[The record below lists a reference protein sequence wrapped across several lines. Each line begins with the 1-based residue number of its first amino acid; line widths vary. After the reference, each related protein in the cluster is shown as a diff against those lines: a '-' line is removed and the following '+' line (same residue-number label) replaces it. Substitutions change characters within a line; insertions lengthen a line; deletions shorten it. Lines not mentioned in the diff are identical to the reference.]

1 VRSDCGQT
9 TLEDIEVK
17 PMDSIRPTGIS
28 LFGEFTDKSVEDE
41 FLADSLR
48 GSARMTA
55 YLALVFGAIVG
66 LFAVHSYFAE
76 GSLPVFMRTT
86 PIRLTFIAASVVVF
100 LVSRRIGKHSQLLFT
115 TTIYQ
120 VLLAVMYL
128 LTLNCYDSLNYFSV
142 FGLFVVTLGI
152 FLLPNRIVIS
162 QTISLLLSILFFVY
176 PIHKMAGLQPA
187 QFNRIVAY
195 QVIILSYCNVS
206 HYWDEAAKRKVFLAK
221 RELAELSCRDPLT
234 GIYNRKKFDD
244 ALAEWMRLSN
254 QSGSPLSII
263 LFDIDNFKHVN
274 DTQGHILGDNVLRDA
289 AAAVKQLMRDTD
301 VFARWGGDEFAIL
314 LPYTD
319 IHEARAVADRIRAAV
334 ATNVSTLTPT
344 EITCSFGI
352 AAYQNGDT
360 KQSLLRK
367 ADDLLLKAKASGKD
381 KVVS

>member
-1 VRSDCGQT
+1 
-9 TLEDIEVK
+9 
-17 PMDSIRPTGIS
+17 MDSIRPTGIS